1 MVSRMD
7 KIFGVPVIYLG
18 FKTDVERF
26 RLSKEPKDK
35 IVLFER
41 VFLPV
46 DKVYI
51 ERVELRHYQER
62 LDVNKGFYSL
72 LTVYLKS
79 NKGELELKFDEG
91 FKGNDPLHELSLI
104 LMKHVGLESLINR
117 LMIALNE
124 QGNE

>member
-1 MVSRMD
+1 MVSGMD
-7 KIFGVPVIYLG
+7 KIFGVPVIYLD

-26 RLSKEPKDK
+26 RLSKEPIDK
-35 IVLFER
+35 IVLFEG

-46 DKVYI
+46 DKLYI
-51 ERVELRHYQER
+51 ERVELRHYRER

-91 FKGNDPLHELSLI
+91 FKGNDPLHELSQI
-104 LMKHVGLESLINR
+104 LMKYVGLESLINR